1 MRPIN
6 PMSIIPKYAKDS
18 TYIDGPTPAQQEAGM
33 IPLDTVPADWWNK
46 LFQQLSEQVNNAC
59 NGMATAYNEI
69 LNVLSAANIQ
79 PDATQNDQL
88 ARAITNLRQTVANAA
103 NAGAVKSSATSGK
116 VSVDA
121 NGIMTPNG
129 MGVPT
134 ALNTTTKEIVSAI
147 NELKSVYDQ
156 AIQSINSSISALN
169 SGKAPSYHAT
179 AETTYGVGNGT
190 QYGHLKISDAYLN
203 PVGGADAGVA
213 ASQGALHAAYNS
225 LVNLIGQ
232 SSQIP
237 QGLSPTPVLSL
248 TTPNGTA
255 TFHVTRS
262 GFYYVFVA
270 GANGGAGGHTKASN
284 SVGGAG
290 GLGEQIGQILYLM
303 PGDYVCRTGSD
314 GAAGGNGYGSAGG
327 AGGLGFHYGNTGG
340 SHSGSYSGAGGGAGG
355 GSSAFY
361 RSPSAPVLLIEACGG
376 GGGGGG
382 GGTKSGSGGGPGGH
396 GGGPGYYSGGTPGT
410 GGGPYA
416 AGVPGFSYPQLVGSI
431 FNACIHIHACV

>member
-59 NGMATAYNEI
+59 NGMATAYDEI

-147 NELKSVYDQ
+147 NELKSAYDQ

-169 SGKAPSYHAT
+169 SGKAPSYHAS

-190 QYGHLKISDAYLN
+190 QYGHLKISGAYLTS
-203 PVGGADAGVA
+203 VGDAGVA
-213 ASQGALHAAYNS
+213 ASQDALHAAYNS

-232 SSQIP
+232 SSQLP
-237 QGLSPTPVLSL
+237 RGLSPAPVFSL
-248 TTPNGTA
+248 TTLNGTA
-255 TFHVTRS
+255 TFHVTHP

-270 GANGGAGGHTKASN
+270 GANGGAGGRTKASN

-290 GLGEQIGQILYLM
+290 GRGEQIGQILYLM
-303 PGDYVCRTGSD
+303 PGDYVCRTGGNG
-314 GAAGGNGYGSAGG
+314 GAGAYGYGSAGG
-327 AGGLGFHYGNTGG
+327 SAGPGYHYGNPGQQ
-340 SHSGSYSGAGGGAGG
+340 SSGSYNGAGGGGGG

-361 RSPSAPVLLIEACGG
+361 RSSAPVLLIEACGG

-382 GGTKSGSGGGPGGH
+382 GGTDSGPYGGYGGY
-396 GGGPGYYSGGTPGT
+396 GGGPGYSSGGSPGAP
-410 GGGPYA
+410 GRPYS
-416 AGVPGFSYPQLVGSI
+416 AGDPGFSYPQLVGSI
-431 FNACIHIHACV
+431 SNACIHIHECV